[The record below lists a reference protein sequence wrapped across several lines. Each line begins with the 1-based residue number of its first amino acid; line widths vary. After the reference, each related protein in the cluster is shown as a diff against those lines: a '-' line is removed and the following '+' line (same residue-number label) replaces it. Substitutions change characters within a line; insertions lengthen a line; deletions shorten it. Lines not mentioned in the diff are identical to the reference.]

1 MKAVVQDGYGYS
13 EMLQLREVA
22 KPAVLDDSVLDRC
35 YPMQETAAIRH
46 IEERRARR
54 KVVVT
59 V

>member
-1 MKAVVQDGYGYS
+1 
-13 EMLQLREVA
+13 MLE
-22 KPAVLDDSVLDRC
+22 DSVLDRC
-35 YPMQETAAIRH
+35 YPMQETHAALRH